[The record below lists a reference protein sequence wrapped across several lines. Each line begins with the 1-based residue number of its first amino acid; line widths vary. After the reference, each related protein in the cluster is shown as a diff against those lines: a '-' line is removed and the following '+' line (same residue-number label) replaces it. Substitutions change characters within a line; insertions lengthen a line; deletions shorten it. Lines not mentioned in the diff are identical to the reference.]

1 MKKLIYNLFTLALT
15 LVILSG
21 CTSEGDPL
29 IKPIKDGINSQNY
42 TVALAWADTAIAKD
56 PMNGTAY
63 YYKGYAYSKMV
74 TSEMNPENRTMT
86 YEKMRAALD
95 KAEELY
101 ATAEEP
107 TAESRNIVPLTLE
120 AWSREHNEGIQY
132 ATNDS
137 LMGTVEDPLGV
148 SIAHLVNATT
158 INPDSTLSFDVLAQ
172 IYYMD
177 SNYEG
182 AANAMRTTID
192 LKNPGEASE
201 YDRLSSYL
209 TLQGKTEASVAA
221 LEEGLE
227 LYPDSTSL
235 VQKIADGYFKVGET
249 EKGLSVMRELINS
262 DPTNARY
269 HLVKG
274 SNVYQRVLNLTD
286 VEDKTDDVKEEIKM
300 LTDVAEEALLRSAE
314 LDDTNPIT
322 FNTLGVL
329 YQNKSADLFDMRN
342 NTLDNDE
349 ADRFDALAKEEATR
363 AMVNYEKAVELDP
376 ENTQYWATLFRIYT
390 TLDMREKAEEAMN
403 KAGM

>member
-15 LVILSG
+15 IVILSG
-21 CTSEGDPL
+21 CGSEGDPL

-42 TVALAWADTAIAKD
+42 TAALAWADTAIAKD

-74 TSEMNPENRTMT
+74 TAEMNPENRTST

-137 LMGTVEDPLGV
+137 LMGTVEDPLGI

-182 AANAMRTTID
+182 AAKAMRTTID

-209 TLQGKTEASVAA
+209 TLQGETEASVAA
-221 LEEGLE
+221 LEEGLA
-227 LYPDSTSL
+227 LYPDSLSL

-249 EKGLSVMRELINS
+249 EKGLSVMKDLIDS
-262 DPTNARY
+262 DPGNARY

-274 SNVYQRVLNLTD
+274 SNVYQRVLTLSD
-286 VEDKTDDVKEEIKM
+286 IEDKTDEVKEEIKT
-300 LTDVAEEALLRSAE
+300 LTDVAEQSLLRAAE